1 LSIQVNYNLV
11 FGANG
16 QDGFLTCK
24 YLLLKRKEPVIAVI
38 RRKSEFLSFLKN
50 MQKLNKN
57 FFIEEVNE
65 LSVDQCNKIL
75 LKYNILKIFFF
86 AGYSK
91 IPTNDLEKKI
101 CYDSNFIIF
110 DNLLKSIV
118 NVGIKSKVKI
128 LHLSSGEIYGQKHQD
143 AKNEKSQIIQDNYYS
158 ETKVKIMN
166 AIAAYKKNESL
177 FISNAICFNHDSYFT
192 PKDHIIRIVINKFK
206 NQKKLKFFN
215 VENYRNFSHTY
226 DFIPIFYKILDLKE
240 PEDFILANN
249 TNHKIIDLINLV
261 KSKFN
266 FSSDSEIQFDNSSSE
281 YQISRLADNTK
292 IRKFFNYKPIYT
304 LEKLVTRMLSYEKRF
319 FYLD

>member
-1 LSIQVNYNLV
+1 MIIQNSKNLI

-16 QDGFLTCK
+16 QDGFLMTK
-24 YLLLKRKEPVIAVI
+24 YLLLRKQPVIAVV
-38 RRKSEFLSFLKN
+38 RNNCKFLPLLKN
-50 MQKLNKN
+50 FEKLHKN
-57 FFIEEVNE
+57 FLIEELCEYSINNY
-65 LSVDQCNKIL
+65 DKIFS
-75 LKYNILKIFFF
+75 KYNVSKIFFF

-91 IPTNDLEKKI
+91 IPKNDLENKI
-101 CYDSNFIIF
+101 CYNSNFLIF
-110 DNLLKSIV
+110 KNLLKSIV
-118 NVGIKSKVKI
+118 NNKI
-128 LHLSSGEIYGQKHQD
+128 NPKIIYLSSGEIYGQKHKF
-143 AKNEKSQIIQDNYYS
+143 AKNETSPIIEDNYYS
-158 ETKVKIMN
+158 QIKVKTLNLIN
-166 AIAAYKKNESL
+166 FFKKKESL
-177 FISNAICFNHDSYFT
+177 FIANAICFNHDSYFT

-261 KSKFN
+261 KSKLN
-266 FSSDSEIQFDNSSSE
+266 FSSNSEIQFDNSSSE